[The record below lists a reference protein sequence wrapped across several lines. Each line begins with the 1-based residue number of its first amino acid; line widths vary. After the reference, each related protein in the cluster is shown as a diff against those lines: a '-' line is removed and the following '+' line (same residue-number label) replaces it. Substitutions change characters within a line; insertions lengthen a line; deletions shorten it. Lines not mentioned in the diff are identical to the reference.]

1 MNFKDIMVHIDNR
14 PTCASRLQVA
24 IQLAVQQQARLTGLY
39 VIPHPY
45 YASHHVDPQQLAD
58 EARQRFE
65 TAVAGAKLESEWV
78 CVDSLK
84 SGLDLPQ
91 ALNLQA
97 HYRDLLIISQT
108 DLSTPDR
115 TIPPEL
121 PERAVLGAGRPVLI
135 VPYAGDFRTFGR
147 RVMLAWRGGPESSR
161 AVHDAMP
168 LLRQADLVRVISIQG
183 TGGDEAFEAHNA
195 DICRHLVH
203 FGINASGEKLTSAGL
218 SVGDLILNRCADEG
232 IDLLVMGAFAQSRRG
247 HQTLGEVG
255 RLLLKSMT
263 VPVLMSH

>member
-1 MNFKDIMVHIDNR
+1 MNFKDILVHIDNR
-14 PTCASRLQVA
+14 PSSVSRLNVA
-24 IQLAVQQQARLTGLY
+24 IQLALQHQARLTGLY

-45 YASHHVDPQQLAD
+45 YASHHVDPQQLAEKARTGFEAKVA
-58 EARQRFE
+58 EAR
-65 TAVAGAKLESEWV
+65 VMSEWV

-84 SGLDLPQ
+84 TGLDLPQ

-97 HYRDLLIISQT
+97 HYRDLLVISQT
-108 DLSTPDR
+108 DLGAPDR
-115 TIPPEL
+115 TIPPDL

-135 VPYAGDFRTFGR
+135 VPYAGEFLTIGR

-161 AVHDAMP
+161 AQQDGLP
-168 LLRQADLVRVISIQG
+168 LLTRADLVKVISIQG
-183 TGGDEAFEAHNA
+183 PGGDESFKAHNA
-195 DICRHLVH
+195 DICQHLLR
-203 FGINASGEKLTSAGL
+203 FGINASGEKLVSTDL

-247 HQTLGEVG
+247 HQTLGDVG
-255 RLLLKSMT
+255 RHLLQFMT